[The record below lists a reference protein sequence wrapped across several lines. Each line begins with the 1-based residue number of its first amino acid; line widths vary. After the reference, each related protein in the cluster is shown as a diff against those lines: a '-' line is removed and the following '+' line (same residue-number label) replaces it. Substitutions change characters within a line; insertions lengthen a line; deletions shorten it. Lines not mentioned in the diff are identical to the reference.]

1 MGTQQI
7 TELALVDTG
16 ADINAISY
24 ETWEHMGKPPMNQS
38 GISVET
44 MSGQTNLVEGG
55 LDLEVFIGATNVC
68 ERFFVMKPGMMETS
82 VILGQPWQRRYN
94 GVPNWRQEGI
104 NFETSEAKFFTPFYD
119 DSISVS
125 KHSSDIN
132 SIKESHKEDSL
143 IEPIALPFRLRPKKQ
158 GR

>member
-1 MGTQQI
+1 MGTKQM

-24 ETWEHMGKPPMNQS
+24 ETWEHIGKPPMKQS
-38 GISVET
+38 GISVDT
-44 MSGQTNLVEGG
+44 VSGQTNPVEGG

-68 ERFFVMKPGMMETS
+68 ERFFVMKPGMMETL

-104 NFETSEAKFFTPFYD
+104 NFETTEAKFFTPFYD
-119 DSISVS
+119 DSLSIL
-125 KHSSDIN
+125 KHSSETT
-132 SIKESHKEDSL
+132 SSL
-143 IEPIALPFRLRPKKQ
+143 A
-158 GR
+158 

>member
-1 MGTQQI
+1 MKETIKATTTLKPYILVEMGKQQI

-24 ETWEHMGKPPMNQS
+24 ETWEHIGKPPINQS

-44 MSGQTNLVEGG
+44 MSGQTNPVEGG

-82 VILGQPWQRRYN
+82 VILGQPW
-94 GVPNWRQEGI
+94 
-104 NFETSEAKFFTPFYD
+104 
-119 DSISVS
+119 
-125 KHSSDIN
+125 
-132 SIKESHKEDSL
+132 
-143 IEPIALPFRLRPKKQ
+143 
-158 GR
+158 